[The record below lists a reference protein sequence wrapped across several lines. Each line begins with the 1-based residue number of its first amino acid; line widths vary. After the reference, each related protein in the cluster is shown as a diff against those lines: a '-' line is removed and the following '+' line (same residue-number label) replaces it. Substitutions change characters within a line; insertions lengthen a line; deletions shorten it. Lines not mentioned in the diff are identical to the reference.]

1 MYQVI
6 RNTKLETYLTLSP
19 KPLFMLKF
27 SKEKEVDDKENL
39 DSQLHNMSSM
49 QLLIIGNQT
58 LYVKT

>member
-1 MYQVI
+1 
-6 RNTKLETYLTLSP
+6 
-19 KPLFMLKF
+19 MLKF